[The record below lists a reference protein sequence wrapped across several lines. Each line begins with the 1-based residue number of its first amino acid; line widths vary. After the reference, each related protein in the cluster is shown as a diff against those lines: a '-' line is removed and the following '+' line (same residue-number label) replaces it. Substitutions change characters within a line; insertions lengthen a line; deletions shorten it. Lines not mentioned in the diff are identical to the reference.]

1 MLVLPQQVSQLDVLA
16 PQGLELVREGGHIVM
31 FADRLRSAAA
41 FIQILRGAQGYAGH
55 TLRASTIAGDVAA
68 DGAIGLEH
76 VGGVSSLLIF

>member
-1 MLVLPQQVSQLDVLA
+1 ML
-16 PQGLELVREGGHIVM
+16 
-31 FADRLRSAAA
+31 ADRLRSAAA

-68 DGAIGLEH
+68 DRAIGLEH